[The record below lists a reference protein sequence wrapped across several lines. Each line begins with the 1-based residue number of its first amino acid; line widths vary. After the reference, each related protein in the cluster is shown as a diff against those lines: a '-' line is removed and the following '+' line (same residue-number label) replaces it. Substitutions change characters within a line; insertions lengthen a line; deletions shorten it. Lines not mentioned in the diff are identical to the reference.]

1 MYDDDDTQAVPRQQQ
16 VHGGQNDQNTHSQN
30 PKTDDRDVP
39 NWAFTTDTAYA
50 AQQQPGSPAASPRS
64 GSAVWRKAL
73 ALGGAM
79 AIGAGLTL
87 GITTLSGG
95 FHSGQ
100 TGSGSSQALPAF
112 GNGFGVSGSGQSNG
126 LGGDTID
133 DSGRS
138 GTSNAGATAASADQ
152 QRGAVIIETVLD
164 YGSGEAAGSGFVLTS
179 DGLIATNHHVV
190 EGATQIK
197 VTVASTGESY
207 SAKVLGSDSTKDVAL
222 LQLQDASGL
231 EVAPVDDEGVNAG
244 DTLTAIGNAQGR
256 GSLVAAA
263 GRVTATNKSITT
275 QGAAARSGSGSG
287 TETGASTT
295 GESLSGLIEF
305 GADVVSGDSG
315 GPVLDAEGEVAAM
328 TVAASSGGTVVGYA
342 IPIQTVTSVVQQI
355 ENKDASGGVR
365 IGGAPFLG
373 VSMQS
378 SNSSTGSSSN
388 RGSRSGSSAQTS
400 GASVAG
406 VVDDTPAA
414 EAGISAGSTI
424 TAIDGQTV
432 SSADGLSAIIAKHAV
447 GDQVSVSW
455 VDAQGTTHTQ
465 TVTLAEGPVQ

>member
-1 MYDDDDTQAVPRQQQ
+1 
-16 VHGGQNDQNTHSQN
+16 
-30 PKTDDRDVP
+30 
-39 NWAFTTDTAYA
+39 
-50 AQQQPGSPAASPRS
+50 
-64 GSAVWRKAL
+64 
-73 ALGGAM
+73 
-79 AIGAGLTL
+79 
-87 GITTLSGG
+87 
-95 FHSGQ
+95 
-100 TGSGSSQALPAF
+100 
-112 GNGFGVSGSGQSNG
+112 
-126 LGGDTID
+126 
-133 DSGRS
+133 
-138 GTSNAGATAASADQ
+138 
-152 QRGAVIIETVLD
+152 
-164 YGSGEAAGSGFVLTS
+164 
-179 DGLIATNHHVV
+179 
-190 EGATQIK
+190 K

>member
-16 VHGGQNDQNTHSQN
+16 VHGGQNDQNAHGQKTN
-30 PKTDDRDVP
+30 TDDRYVP

-50 AQQQPGSPAASPRS
+50 AQQQPDGPVASPRG

-112 GNGFGVSGSGQSNG
+112 GNGYGVNGSGQSNS
-126 LGGDTID
+126 GDSTID

-138 GTSNAGATAASADQ
+138 GTSNAGATAASAAQ

-197 VTVASTGESY
+197 VTVASTGASY

-231 EVAPVDDEGVNAG
+231 EVAPVDDDGVNAG

-263 GRVTATNKSITT
+263 GQVTATNKSITT

-287 TETGASTT
+287 TETGAGTT

-328 TVAASSGGTVVGYA
+328 TVAASTGGTVVGYA

-355 ENKDASGGVR
+355 ENKDASGSVR

-378 SNSSTGSSSN
+378 WSSSTGSSSN

-414 EAGISAGSTI
+414 TAGISAGSTI
-424 TAIDGQTV
+424 IAIDGQTV
-432 SSADGLSAIIAKHAV
+432 SSADGLSTIIAKHAV
-447 GDQVSVSW
+447 GDQVSVTW